1 MQDLQLRLEVEA
13 AAQQWVAAIMQQN
26 NISASI
32 MEEALTRVLLQLKD
46 LMLQEVLQSFPIEEE
61 NEPMER
67 EEVENAETSN
77 NEN

>member
-1 MQDLQLRLEVEA
+1 MKDLQLRLEVEA

-26 NISASI
+26 DISASI
-32 MEEALTRVLLQLKD
+32 MEEALTKVQLQLKD
-46 LMLQEVLQSFPIEEE
+46 LMLQEVLRAFPIEEE